1 MHLVRF
7 KKYALL
13 LDCGLIQQADF
24 VTSHR
29 LNEIQLKKI
38 KPKEIDYII
47 LSHCHVDHS
56 GNIPS
61 LFAKGCNA
69 HVYVPTGSLPFLEL
83 LWQDSMKI
91 RQSDCLKMQNKH
103 GIKATPFYTQEDIEK
118 ALMRCIEVD
127 FNALYRINS
136 DMSFTYF
143 HAGHIIN
150 SAQVLLNLK
159 EGSIIKRIGFTGDLG
174 GLPPRPYIEPR
185 ENLPYSNLLI
195 AENTYNIP
203 TRLNKAKDRSK
214 DIEKISTIVANSNK
228 TLFPCFALGRCQEL
242 LKVLFEMWK
251 AGLIAPDTKIYVD
264 SPLAVKFCNIYS
276 EDVEWQEIVQWKNV
290 KFISEYTESLPLQ
303 TSNEKCI
310 IIASSG
316 FLTGGRIMSHLKT
329 ALPNPNNHIIFIG
342 FAGENNLASQIK
354 GGQKEVKVDGELV
367 SNKANITSLVSFSS
381 HASYEELI
389 DYYSTVRFDK
399 IALTHGEYSGKLSF
413 TKALQD
419 KLSSQGKSS
428 RVICTAQDQK
438 IYL

>member
-24 VTSHR
+24 VTSYR
-29 LNEIQLKKI
+29 LNKEQLKKI
-38 KPKEIDYII
+38 KPKEIDYVI
-47 LSHCHVDHS
+47 LSHCHIDHS
-56 GNIPS
+56 GMIPS

-69 HVYVPTGSLPFLEL
+69 HIYVPTGSLPFLGL

-91 RQSDCLKMQNKH
+91 MQSDCLKMQNKH
-103 GIKATPFYTQEDIEK
+103 GIKATPFYTQADIDK

-127 FNALYRINS
+127 FNKPYSINQ
-136 DMSFTYF
+136 DMKFTYYS
-143 HAGHIIN
+143 AGHIIN
-150 SAQVLLNLK
+150 SAQVYLELK
-159 EGSIIKRIGFTGDLG
+159 EGSVIKRIGFTGDIG
-174 GLPPRPYIEPR
+174 GLTPRPYIEPIDY
-185 ENLPYSNLLI
+185 LPYCNLLI
-195 AENTYNIP
+195 GENTYNVP
-203 TRLNKAKDRSK
+203 TRPNKTKDRAK
-214 DIEKISTIVANSNK
+214 DIEKISTIVANSDK
-228 TLFPCFALGRCQEL
+228 VLFPCFALGRCQEL

-251 AGLIAPDTKIYVD
+251 SGLIAPDTKIYVD

-276 EDVEWQEIVQWKNV
+276 DDIEWQEIIQWKNV

-354 GGQKEVKVDGELV
+354 RGQKEVKVDGELV

-428 RVICTAQDQK
+428 RVICAAQDQK